1 MDSYIHDTA
10 EVSENAVLGASCKI
24 WHHAQI
30 REYAHLGDWCSIG
43 KGVYIDSGV
52 KIGNRVKIQ
61 NGVTV
66 YKGVIIDDDVILGPN
81 CTFTNDPYPR
91 AFPADWE
98 ILPTYLR
105 QGCSVGANATIICG
119 VTIGEYALVGAGAV
133 LTNDTMPHAM
143 MVGNPA
149 RFRCFV
155 CKCGREL
162 RQIIYKIDAIEFK
175 CSNCG
180 KLLHIGFS
188 HQK

>member
-1 MDSYIHDTA
+1 MNTYIHETA
-10 EVSENAVLGASCKI
+10 EVSERAVIGDSCKI

-30 REYAHLGDWCSIG
+30 REDVRIGKLCNIG

-52 KIGNRVKIQ
+52 QIGDRVKIQ

-66 YKGVIIDDDVILGPN
+66 YKGVSIDDDVILGPN

-91 AFPADWE
+91 AFPAGWE

-105 QGCSVGANATIICG
+105 KGCSVGANATIICG

-155 CKCGREL
+155 CRCGREL
-162 RQIIYKIDAIEFK
+162 RQIIYKTHAIEFK
-175 CSNCG
+175 CSKCD
-180 KLLHIGFS
+180 KTLHIGFS
-188 HQK
+188 HES